1 MQSSNMER
9 SLELLDSVADLHLCN
24 NSMDEWLV
32 RLTKMTNSAGA
43 YCINWKTGNPREATR
58 NGSDKKYLFPS
69 DWLSSIDDMISQSAL
84 GETGL
89 LDEALQTIDL
99 SNLSTKNPLQDRNL
113 MLGYLKSE
121 PICTLV
127 VLRCDDRPEGW
138 TETDRGYFKHFLPV
152 LLKAHLVHKKIVLA
166 ESYLDIAN
174 IVLNTSP
181 RGIIAFTPSA
191 RIIQANKMAHDLM
204 ASNSSFIEEDGKLL
218 ITEPTI
224 ASQLEAK
231 LAAIKATPIDS
242 LEDFIWNRSFLNE
255 ADNRTFQISMTA
267 NPLDNW
273 RLETGEDDRFIVMF
287 INELGAESKPSSQQL
302 QDFYDL
308 TAAQARLV
316 ASLLDGNNIKAAAKE
331 LKLSIHTV
339 RSHLRSIYK
348 RLGVENNADLL
359 RHISS
364 TLVNY
369 RSE

>member
-9 SLELLDSVADLHLCN
+9 SFELLESVADLHLSN
-24 NSMDEWLV
+24 NTMDEWLV
-32 RLTKMTNSAGA
+32 RLTKITNSAGA
-43 YCINWKTGNPREATR
+43 YCINWKIGNPKKATR
-58 NGSDKKYLFPS
+58 NASDNKYLFPS
-69 DWLSSIDDMISQSAL
+69 NWLSSIDDMILQSGL
-84 GETGL
+84 GETGM
-89 LDEALQTIDL
+89 LDEALQTVDL
-99 SNLSTKNPLQDRNL
+99 SGLGTKNPLKDHNL

-127 VLRCDDRPEGW
+127 ALRCDDRPEGW
-138 TETDRGYFKHFLPV
+138 TETDRGYFRHFLPV
-152 LLKAHLVHKKIVLA
+152 LLKAHLVHKRIVST
-166 ESYLDIAN
+166 ENYLNIADK
-174 IVLNTSP
+174 VLNASP
-181 RGIIAFTPSA
+181 RGIITFTPSA

-204 ASNSSFIEEDGKLL
+204 DGNSSFIEEDGKLL
-218 ITEPTI
+218 VTEPTI
-224 ASQLEAK
+224 ATQLEAK
-231 LAAIKATPIDS
+231 LAEIKTTPINS
-242 LEDFIWNRSFLNE
+242 LKDFVWNRSFLDE
-255 ADNRTFQISMTA
+255 KDNRTFQIAMHV
-267 NPLDNW
+267 NPIDNW
-273 RLETGEDDRFIVMF
+273 HLESGVDDRFIVMF

-316 ASLLDGNNIKAAAKE
+316 ASLLDGNNIKATAKE

>member
-1 MQSSNMER
+1 MQSSSMER
-9 SLELLDSVADLHLCN
+9 SFELLDSVADLHLGN

-32 RLTKMTNSAGA
+32 RLAKMTNSAGA
-43 YCINWKTGNPREATR
+43 YCINWKTGNHREATR
-58 NGSDKKYLFPS
+58 NGSDKKYLFTS
-69 DWLSSIDDMISQSAL
+69 DWLSSIDDMISQSGL
-84 GETGL
+84 GETGI

-138 TETDRGYFKHFLPV
+138 TETDRGYFKNFLPV
-152 LLKAHLVHKKIVLA
+152 LLKAHLVHKKIVST
-166 ESYLDIAN
+166 ESYLNIADK
-174 IVLNTSP
+174 VLNTSP
-181 RGIIAFTPSA
+181 RGIITFTPSA

-204 ASNSSFIEEDGKLL
+204 DGNSSFIEEDGKLL
-218 ITEPTI
+218 VTEPTI
-224 ASQLEAK
+224 ATQLEAK
-231 LAAIKATPIDS
+231 LAEIKATPINS
-242 LEDFIWNRSFLNE
+242 LKDFVWNRSFLNE
-255 ADNRTFQISMTA
+255 KDNRTFQIAMHA
-267 NPLDNW
+267 NPIDNW
-273 RLETGEDDRFIVMF
+273 HLETGVDDRFIVMF